1 MEEWSDEIGRINID
15 YSSEVKI
22 KQELMNCVIST
33 KRPEVYF
40 CGPTVLWYFR
50 AEGSSEWILMR
61 CDYDH
66 QFEMMKGI
74 TEYGKPGANLS
85 DEDCLRY
92 VTSIWV
98 NPAQNYASVKIT
110 D

>member
-15 YSSEVKI
+15 YSSEVEI
-22 KQELMNCVIST
+22 KQELMNCVISIR
-33 KRPEVYF
+33 RPEVYF
-40 CGPTVLWYFR
+40 CGPTVRWYFR

-66 QFEMMKGI
+66 QFEKLKGI
-74 TEYGKPGANLS
+74 TDYYKKKDDGWDIGLVGITI
-85 DEDCLRY
+85 D
-92 VTSIWV
+92 
-98 NPAQNYASVKIT
+98 NPAKNYADVRIT